1 MKTHL
6 RNLSLLWLRWTL
18 GIVVLLESIHFTFS
32 AGTVNLLIYTSAVWA
47 CVVAG
52 ATKEFAGE

>member
-18 GIVVLLESIHFTFS
+18 GIVVLLESIHFTFL
-32 AGTVNLLIYTSAVWA
+32 GGHGEPFNLYERGMDMRRSRRD
-47 CVVAG
+47 
-52 ATKEFAGE
+52 